1 MIWPKPNKGI
11 PEDTY
16 TFTIIQEPELHVIGT
31 KGSRSL
37 EIVAKGK
44 NAKGEEYQHKER
56 LVPWSKE
63 YAALCEVLNVEH
75 GRDIQVTGEKFI
87 AEIAYEADKTDPEK
101 SWPRLRNIR
110 DAANFE
116 PDKDGDGDIPF

>member
-16 TFTIIQEPELHVIGT
+16 VFTIIQEPELHVIGT

-44 NAKGEEYQHKER
+44 NTKGEEYQHKER

-63 YAALCEVLNVEH
+63 YAALCEVMGVEH
-75 GRDIQVTGEKFI
+75 GRDIQVTGETFS
-87 AEIAYEADKTDPEK
+87 AEIIYEADRTDPEK
-101 SWPRLRNIR
+101 SWPRMKNIR
-110 DAANFE
+110 GAADA
-116 PDKDGDGDIPF
+116 DGDIPF